1 MSRHEV
7 APEPLPSERLI
18 EVSLA
23 GVGLPVHTCG
33 GIVIEHDDALHGD
46 PAREVLGRP
55 MQIDEIDDLGQLNHQ
70 TGTVVRCR
78 TLTALG
84 AALCLASV
92 ACAPGTERSQPTGP
106 ATTITTTTAPTTTTT
121 TAGTTPAGLNEAGAT
136 TNAPSTTMAAPRT
149 TPPGT
154 VVGDP
159 GDRTDTACLDGLTLT
174 ERAALLVW
182 PAVYVDAWDLARS
195 TVSDHGVGGVLL
207 MRTRGVTEVE
217 LTGMLT
223 ELRPL
228 APLGLIIAT
237 DEEGGDV
244 QRLRDLRGLPSQAEV
259 SSSRTIDEARS
270 LIAEHGRFVRSIG
283 VDVVLGPVVDLL
295 PEDGEPPLQR
305 SRFFTGDAET
315 VTRYGAAYI
324 EGWNEAGLGA
334 VLKHFPGH
342 GSATADTH
350 LEPAAISPLDEL
362 SGRDLL
368 PYRRLALDGAG
379 GGAEPGRADP
389 DTAPPLA
396 VMVGHL
402 VVPGLTDGRPATL
415 SASAIDHLRN
425 ETGFG
430 DALVISDALDMRAI
444 DLDLPGA
451 AVAAVIAGLDVVLIA
466 DTRRTGEV
474 IDALVQAVVDRSLT
488 EERLDEA
495 AARVLRHRTDP
506 SRCPP

>member
-1 MSRHEV
+1 MPDPHRPRRRALSRILRVRPRDRTV
-7 APEPLPSERLI
+7 AVHRTRHDHHHDDLAHDVHHDRRGDARRSHRGR
-18 EVSLA
+18 SLA
-23 GVGLPVHTCG
+23 HRS
-33 GIVIEHDDALHGD
+33 EHHHGRADDDA
-46 PAREVLGRP
+46 
-55 MQIDEIDDLGQLNHQ
+55 
-70 TGTVVRCR
+70 
-78 TLTALG
+78 
-84 AALCLASV
+84 
-92 ACAPGTERSQPTGP
+92 
-106 ATTITTTTAPTTTTT
+106 
-121 TAGTTPAGLNEAGAT
+121 
-136 TNAPSTTMAAPRT
+136 
-149 TPPGT
+149 PGT

-182 PAVYVDAWDLARS
+182 PAVYVEAWDLARS

-207 MRTRGVTEVE
+207 MGTSGVIEVE
-217 LTGMLT
+217 PTGMLT
-223 ELRPL
+223 ELRTL

-244 QRLRDLRGLPSQAEV
+244 QRLRDLRRLPSQQAV
-259 SSSRTIDEARS
+259 SSSLMIDEARS

-283 VDVVLGPVVDLL
+283 VDVVLGPVVDVL
-295 PEDGEPPLQR
+295 PEDGDPPLQR
-305 SRFFTGDAET
+305 SRFFTGDADT

-324 EGWNEAGLGA
+324 AGWNEAGLGA

-350 LEPAAISPLDEL
+350 LEPAAIPPLDEL
-362 SGRDLL
+362 SDRDLL
-368 PYRRLALDGAG
+368 PFRRLAPDGAG
-379 GGAEPGRADP
+379 SGVTPGPADR

-415 SASAIDHLRN
+415 TAPAIDQLRD
-425 ETGFG
+425 ETGVG
-430 DALVISDALDMRAI
+430 VALVISDALDMRAI
-444 DLDLPGA
+444 DLDQPDA
-451 AVAAVIAGLDVVLIA
+451 AVAAVNAGLDFVLIA

-474 IDALVQAVVDRSLT
+474 IDALVRAVVDRSLA

-495 AARVLRHRTDP
+495 AARVLRHRTGP